1 MILSRYT
8 IYGLDYLSM
17 GYILYL
23 FGFALTQFICILFHS
38 GYLLCIIAQRKQL
51 EFTLPATVSKV
62 IIPFAITTILLN
74 KGFLVLKSSYK
85 FVSSL
90 SIGCK
95 VSTPTLYHF
104 AICAYIYITPFF
116 QFLDPKC
123 DIFWNHYKGLARIIV
138 SYSYLIILHSKLDF
152 KASLANILFSPTC
165 KFKSIIFVYDL
176 G

>member
-1 MILSRYT
+1 MFIVSRNT
-8 IYGLDYLSM
+8 NYGLDYLSM

-74 KGFLVLKSSYK
+74 IGFLVLKSAEK

-95 VSTPTLYHF
+95 V
-104 AICAYIYITPFF
+104 
-116 QFLDPKC
+116 
-123 DIFWNHYKGLARIIV
+123 
-138 SYSYLIILHSKLDF
+138 
-152 KASLANILFSPTC
+152 
-165 KFKSIIFVYDL
+165 
-176 G
+176 